1 MMMVDAVR
9 YDHRRKLT
17 DLSVVEFA
25 VLTALCRVGPHPAPF
40 LLPTLGE
47 WFGITLGLDDIQPA
61 IGRLSRVGYLTH
73 TGGMLTPDISARDAV
88 TTLYG
93 MLYRIL
99 GYDLVKLM
107 AMKDPSLHDLM
118 HSKGL

>member
-1 MMMVDAVR
+1 MADVVR
-9 YDHRRKLT
+9 YDQRRKLT

-61 IGRLSRVGYLTH
+61 IGRLSRVGYPRWR
-73 TGGMLTPDISARDAV
+73 GVASWSFR
-88 TTLYG
+88 
-93 MLYRIL
+93 RE
-99 GYDLVKLM
+99 
-107 AMKDPSLHDLM
+107 
-118 HSKGL
+118 

>member
-1 MMMVDAVR
+1 M
-9 YDHRRKLT
+9 
-17 DLSVVEFA
+17 
-25 VLTALCRVGPHPAPF
+25 
-40 LLPTLGE
+40 
-47 WFGITLGLDDIQPA
+47 
-61 IGRLSRVGYLTH
+61 GYLTH

-93 MLYRIL
+93 MLFRIL